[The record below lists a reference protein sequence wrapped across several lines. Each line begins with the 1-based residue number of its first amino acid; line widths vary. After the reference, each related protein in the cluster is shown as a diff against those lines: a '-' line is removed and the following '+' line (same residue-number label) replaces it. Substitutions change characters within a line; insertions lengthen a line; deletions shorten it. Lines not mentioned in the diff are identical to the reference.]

1 MSAGLVSPLVAEP
14 AASCPPPYLTL
25 DQARAAADHLL
36 SPSAQGAPVDD
47 ALLLKIERFLRM
59 EARLLDEEK
68 FRAWYNLLAEDL
80 FYWAPV
86 RESRYRRDK
95 RPEITYAGMTFFDD
109 RKADIDTRLKRL
121 ETGMAWSEDPP
132 TRHVY
137 AITNVEAFET
147 GVSGE
152 YEVHSIFTQY
162 RHRADYDAST
172 LMGRRRDILR
182 ADGSSFLIAKRLIL
196 LQQSVLMAKNIS
208 VFF

>member
-1 MSAGLVSPLVAEP
+1 MSVALAP
-14 AASCPPPYLTL
+14 ADAASAAPGPPPYLTL
-25 DQARAAADHLL
+25 EQARAAAAQLL
-36 SPSAQGAPVDD
+36 SPSALGAPVDD

-68 FRAWYNLLAEDL
+68 FRAWYDLLADDL

-137 AITNVEAFET
+137 AIANVEAFET
-147 GVSGE
+147 EVSGE
-152 YEVHSIFTQY
+152 FEVHSIFTQY

-182 ADGSSFLIAKRLIL
+182 THGSSFLIAKRLIL
-196 LQQSVLMAKNIS
+196 LQQSVLPAKNIS